1 MSAVIK
7 ASALP
12 VIVNLL
18 GIFGV
23 AYQVGNFRGEI
34 AAKVAALEAT
44 DLRHDR
50 QLEALQKYAVKP
62 SASKVVKDSNPFDT
76 VFIEDRCAD
85 IVR

>member
-1 MSAVIK
+1 MSAAIK

-12 VIVNLL
+12 IVINLL

-23 AYQVGNFRGEI
+23 AYQIGSFKGEI

-50 QLEALQKYAVKP
+50 QIEMLQELQRKTASVNNEAKEEAAV
-62 SASKVVKDSNPFDT
+62 
-76 VFIEDRCAD
+76 R
-85 IVR
+85 